1 MSAALELGAT
11 ISHHHGVGL
20 ARAKWVADEMGN
32 WVWVWRGVKEG
43 IDPEGVMNPR
53 ALGGAP

>member
-1 MSAALELGAT
+1 
-11 ISHHHGVGL
+11 
-20 ARAKWVADEMGN
+20 MGG